1 MDFKTFMSMIG
12 VEALFTQFPNSLIWN
27 KYLMNVNM
35 TQIECNPGNVTN
47 NKGFIYD
54 CVFDQLQN
62 MEGFI
67 TTTVDKNPVGFI
79 HFLNVK

>member
-1 MDFKTFMSMIG
+1 MDKNTFFSIFEMES
-12 VEALFTQFPNSLIWN
+12 LFPRFPSSLLWK
-27 KYLMNVNM
+27 KYLMNVNI

-47 NKGFIYD
+47 NKGFIHD

-67 TTTVDKNPVGFI
+67 TTTVDKNSVGFI
-79 HFLNVK
+79 HF